1 MQNSRVIR
9 EVEGKSSTVI
19 EGKEKEMLMKI
30 RESTVYNASNV
41 EVFSHICF
49 QIFLHI
55 NYVIHIW
62 FSASVA
68 MTRGNSV
75 TLSVIRTLQFL
86 SVCL

>member
-1 MQNSRVIR
+1 MRNSRVIR

-62 FSASVA
+62 FLSFSSND
-68 MTRGNSV
+68 TRKFGYS
-75 TLSVIRTLQFL
+75 F
-86 SVCL
+86 CY